1 MAGMT
6 ARSPYAM
13 AFAARQPQ
21 QNIQDALQSQG
32 VANAVSNSAATEA
45 RQEAGADYAQKNQ
58 QLDNFLNS
66 ATVQRLLQ
74 PATSQSSS
82 SSSSGGFA
90 PGAGG
95 GMGVYGTWTPTP
107 AATPAAPMPSLPTP
121 QSASNPIFARAKDT
135 VANSL
140 TGLMKASRDNFA
152 GRNLSGGS
160 AELNSMGNILLGGEK
175 QLADVARQQAITDVG
190 TANDFAKTQYAGALT
205 GRGQDIQ
212 ALDAARSAGLVA
224 RGQDLENA
232 RASQSQSQSS
242 STNSLASL
250 MGLINAFKTLY

>member
-1 MAGMT
+1 MAL
-6 ARSPYAM
+6 
-13 AFAARQPQ
+13 AAQQPQ
-21 QNIQDALQSQG
+21 KAIQDALQSQS
-32 VANAVSNSAATEA
+32 VLNAVSNSAATEA

-66 ATVQRLLQ
+66 QTVRQLLN
-74 PATSQSSS
+74 PTTSQSTSF
-82 SSSSGGFA
+82 SSSGPM
-90 PGAGG
+90 PGYGTAGG
-95 GMGVYGTWTPTP
+95 GSLYGTWTPTP
-107 AATPAAPMPSLPTP
+107 ATAPAAPMPNLPNP

-135 VANSL
+135 VAHSL

-152 GRNLSGGS
+152 GRNLSGGT
-160 AELNSMGNILLGGEK
+160 AELNSMGNILLGGNQ
-175 QLADVARQQAITDVG
+175 QLADVARQQAITDTD

-205 GRGQDIQ
+205 GRGQDLQ
-212 ALDAARSAGLVA
+212 AMDAARSAGLVA
-224 RGQDLENA
+224 RGQDMENA